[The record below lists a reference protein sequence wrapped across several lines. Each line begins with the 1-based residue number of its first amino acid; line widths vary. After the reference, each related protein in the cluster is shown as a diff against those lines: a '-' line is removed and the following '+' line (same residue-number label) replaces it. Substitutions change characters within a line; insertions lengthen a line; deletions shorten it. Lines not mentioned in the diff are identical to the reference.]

1 MKQLTKEEFEN
12 LILNSKIIE
21 ADGNGPKVY
30 LLTDKTYLKL
40 FRRKKLISTALL
52 FPYSKR
58 FAKNIE
64 RLKKLDIKT
73 MTTKEVV
80 SIPHLK
86 ATAVHYEALEG
97 RTIRDLGR
105 KSELTEDI
113 VIGLAKFTALLHS
126 KGIIFR
132 SIHLGNVVLTDNND
146 FGLIDIADMQFR
158 KGELSLFNRKRNFK
172 HMMKT
177 DEDIKMVTSYD
188 NIFIKTY
195 ISSVDDKYKEIKIE
209 GLNG

>member
-1 MKQLTKEEFEN
+1 MKKLTKEEFEN

-30 LLTDKTYLKL
+30 LLKDKSYLKL
-40 FRRKKLISTALL
+40 FRRKKIISTAI
-52 FPYSKR
+52 FSPYSKR

-64 RLKKLDIKT
+64 RLKKLNIKT
-73 MTTKEVV
+73 VTTKEVV

-113 VIGLAKFTALLHS
+113 LIGLAKFTSLLHS

-132 SIHLGNVVLTDNND
+132 SIHLGNVVFTEDND
-146 FGLIDIADMQFR
+146 FGLIDVADMQFR
-158 KGELSLFNRKRNFK
+158 SNELSLFNRKRNFK

-177 DEDIKMVTSYD
+177 DEDIENIKLFD

-195 ISSVDDKYKEIKIE
+195 ISEVNEKYREIMIE